1 MKNKLFVILSLFAAV
16 SCSEKIEIETRSMDI
31 DYLAVE
37 SIITD
42 TPVPQIVKLSYSTNY
57 FGDNSV
63 PVPASNAK
71 VVITEGS
78 DDYVFTESTPGTYV
92 SPNEFQGEIGKTY
105 SLHIELRDKEGRI
118 NEYFAE
124 STMPRAGFVL
134 DSIDYKYMGPQLDS
148 SWTFGIWGTDL
159 PGEDRYFALPG
170 TNGSVYPFDY
180 GLFISDMYFDGKKV
194 DGFPLGIYT
203 RNAESLTKFGD
214 CAKPL
219 ETGDLITLSLFD
231 ITQEFYEFLTAFS
244 TNVSAVSIPLLTPP
258 PANLPTNIH
267 GENVFGF
274 FTTCSVVSA
283 FRIVDDPYRTSF
295 GQQGASTLQ

>member
-1 MKNKLFVILSLFAAV
+1 MKNRLFVILSLLTAV
-16 SCSEKIEIETRSMDI
+16 SCSEIIEIETRSMEI

-42 TPVPQIVKLSYSTNY
+42 DSVKQFVKLSWSTDY
-57 FGDNSV
+57 FGDNPV

-71 VVITEGS
+71 VVITDGL
-78 DDYVFTESTPGTYV
+78 DDYFFTESTPGIYV
-92 SPNEFQGEIGKTY
+92 SPEGFRGEKGKTY
-105 SLHIELRDKEGRI
+105 SLHIEVSSEGDQIKE
-118 NEYFAE
+118 YYAE

-134 DSIDYKYMGPQLDS
+134 DSIDYKYMGPQMDS
-148 SWTFGIWGTDL
+148 VWTFGIWGADL
-159 PGEDRYFALPG
+159 PGEDRYFTLLG
-170 TNGSVYPFDY
+170 MNGSSYPYDQ
-180 GLFISDMYFDGKKV
+180 GLFISDMYFEGKSVK
-194 DGFPLGIYT
+194 GFPFGVFT
-203 RNAESLTKFGD
+203 RNAETWKKYGD

-283 FRIVDDPYRTSF
+283 SRIVDDPYRTSF
-295 GQQGASTLQ
+295 GH